1 MSLINRAKEIY
12 GQKGILKHPLAFTRY
27 LLFALDKTLTA
38 KKSRFKRVQNNQL
51 SRNDKLR
58 MGCSVTS
65 GVGLEIG
72 PLHVPVVRKDEGTI
86 YYVNLFSTE
95 RLREKYKGARWL
107 EIGNIVPVDFVI
119 EEISY
124 EDILSKVK
132 TIDYI
137 IASHILE
144 HCPNPLGWL
153 RCLAKIIQPKGIIS
167 LAIPDRRYT
176 FDYYRRETTLTQLLA
191 YDLEGLT
198 KPSIEQVLDCFMN
211 ICKVDT
217 KDAWTL
223 DYSAFKPEKQHEFH
237 SADDIIKLIE
247 RERNDAYTHCTVW
260 TFESF
265 CEIFP
270 QAMKL
275 ANIPLEI
282 SCAYEPEKFSNEFI
296 VQLKVCQPVNSQ

>member
-1 MSLINRAKEIY
+1 MTLINSAKEIY
-12 GQKGILKHPLAFTRY
+12 RHKGILGLSLAFMRY
-27 LLFALDKTLTA
+27 SLFMFNKTLVN
-38 KKSRFKRVQNNQL
+38 KKSRFKEVQSNQL

-58 MGCSVTS
+58 KFCNISS

-72 PLHVPVVRKDEGTI
+72 PLSIPIVRKDEGII
-86 YYVNLFSTE
+86 YYVDRFSTE
-95 RLREKYKGARWL
+95 QLKEKYKSAKWL
-107 EIGNIVPVDFVI
+107 EIGNIVPVDFII

-124 EDILSKVK
+124 EDIQSEVK

-176 FDYYRRETTLTQLLA
+176 FDYYRRETTLAQLLA

-217 KDAWTL
+217 KAAWIL
-223 DYSAFKPEKQHEFH
+223 DYSALKPEKQHEFH

-247 RERNDAYTHCTVW
+247 REGNDAYTHCTVW

-270 QAMKL
+270 QAMKI

-282 SCAYEPEKFSNEFI
+282 SCSYEPEKFSNEFI
-296 VQLKVCQPVNSQ
+296 VQLKLCQPVNSQ